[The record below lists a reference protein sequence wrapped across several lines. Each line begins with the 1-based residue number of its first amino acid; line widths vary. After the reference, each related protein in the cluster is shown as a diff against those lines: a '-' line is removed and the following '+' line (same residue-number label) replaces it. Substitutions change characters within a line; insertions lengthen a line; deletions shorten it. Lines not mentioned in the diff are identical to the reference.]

1 MNGNALGLIEV
12 IGYPAALEAADTC
25 VKSSHVKLLGYEKAR
40 DGRIVVK
47 ITGDVG
53 AVKAAVEGA
62 KSSAGKL
69 GTVIAAIVIARPAE
83 GIGRLVHSPETVFTE
98 PGAERM
104 PVEPLEETAGGK
116 MEEAGSAA
124 GQRDADSPVA
134 EEEAAEAN
142 ESGAEEPDADESA
155 SGETVADPEAER
167 APVVEAA
174 DPEVEQVPVVEATD
188 QELRQEP
195 QSEPPVP
202 QQVEQV
208 EQVERTEVSCN
219 LCGDPLC
226 KRIKGQPVTLCLHHR
241 PRSVK
246 TNKDGQP

>member
-62 KSSAGKL
+62 KNSAGKL
-69 GTVIAAIVIARPAE
+69 GTVIAAMVIAHPAE

-98 PGAERM
+98 PGAEQM
-104 PVEPLEETAGGK
+104 PVEPPEEAAGGK
-116 MEEAGSAA
+116 KEAAESAA

-134 EEEAAEAN
+134 EEEVAEAN
-142 ESGAEEPDADESA
+142 ASGAEEPNADESA
-155 SGETVADPEAER
+155 GGVTVADPEVER
-167 APVVEAA
+167 A
-174 DPEVEQVPVVEATD
+174 PVVEATD
-188 QELRQEP
+188 QELQQEP
-195 QSEPPVP
+195 QSEPEVP
-202 QQVEQV
+202 QQEPQV

-226 KRIKGQPVTLCLHHR
+226 GRIKGQSTTLCLHHR
-241 PRSVK
+241 PRPVK
-246 TNKDGQP
+246 TNKDGQL

>member
-1 MNGNALGLIEV
+1 MNENALGLIEV

-25 VKSSHVKLLGYEKAR
+25 MKSSHVKLLGYEKAR

-62 KSSAGKL
+62 KNSAGKL
-69 GTVIAAIVIARPAE
+69 GTVIAAVVIARPAE
-83 GIGRLVHSPETVFTE
+83 GIGRLIHSPETVFTE
-98 PGAERM
+98 PGAEQM

-116 MEEAGSAA
+116 
-124 GQRDADSPVA
+124 
-134 EEEAAEAN
+134 
-142 ESGAEEPDADESA
+142 
-155 SGETVADPEAER
+155 TVAGPEADQ

-174 DPEVEQVPVVEATD
+174 D
-188 QELRQEP
+188 QELQQEP
-195 QSEPPVP
+195 QQEPQVLEQEPQVLEQESQVP
-202 QQVEQV
+202 QQEPQV

-226 KRIKGQPVTLCLHHR
+226 RRMKGQPVTHCLHHR
-241 PRSVK
+241 QHSAK
-246 TNKDGQP
+246 TNKDGQS

>member
-12 IGYPAALEAADTC
+12 VGYPAALEAADTC
-25 VKSSHVKLLGYEKAR
+25 VKSSHVKLLGYEKAL

-62 KSSAGKL
+62 KSSANKL

-83 GIGRLVHSPETVFTE
+83 GIRRLIHSSDTVFTE
-98 PGAERM
+98 PGAEQM
-104 PVEPLEETAGGK
+104 PVEPLEETAGGRK
-116 MEEAGSAA
+116 KAAESAA
-124 GQRDADSPVA
+124 DQRDADSPVA
-134 EEEAAEAN
+134 EEEVAEAN
-142 ESGAEEPDADESA
+142 KSGAEEPDADESA
-155 SGETVADPEAER
+155 GGEAVADPEVEQALV
-167 APVVEAA
+167 AEAA
-174 DPEVEQVPVVEATD
+174 DPEVLQVPVVEATD
-188 QELRQEP
+188 QELQQEP
-195 QSEPPVP
+195 QSEPLVP
-202 QQVEQV
+202 EQVEQV
-208 EQVERTEVSCN
+208 EQVQRTEVSCN

-226 KRIKGQPVTLCLHHR
+226 GRIKGQPTTLCLHYR

>member
-12 IGYPAALEAADTC
+12 VGYPAALEAADTC

-69 GTVIAAIVIARPAE
+69 GAVIAAIVIARPAD
-83 GIGRLVHSPETVFTE
+83 GISRLVHSPETVFTK
-98 PGAERM
+98 PGAEQM
-104 PVEPLEETAGGK
+104 PGEPLEETAGGEK
-116 MEEAGSAA
+116 ETAESAA
-124 GQRDADSPVA
+124 GRRDADSPVA
-134 EEEAAEAN
+134 EEEVTKFN
-142 ESGAEEPDADESA
+142 ESGAEEPNADESA
-155 SGETVADPEAER
+155 GGETVADPTEQ
-167 APVVEAA
+167 APWVEAA
-174 DPEVEQVPVVEATD
+174 DR
-188 QELRQEP
+188 ELQQEP

-202 QQVEQV
+202 QQEQ
-208 EQVERTEVSCN
+208 QAERLDRAEVSCN

-226 KRIKGQPVTLCLHHR
+226 GRMKGQPAALCLHHR
-241 PRSVK
+241 PRPVK
-246 TNKDGQP
+246 RNKDGQP

>member
-69 GTVIAAIVIARPAE
+69 GTVIAAMVIARPAE
-83 GIGRLVHSPETVFTE
+83 GISRLVHSPETVFTE
-98 PGAERM
+98 PGAEQK
-104 PVEPLEETAGGK
+104 PVEPLEETACGEK
-116 MEEAGSAA
+116 ETAESAA
-124 GQRDADSPVA
+124 GRRDSPVA
-134 EEEAAEAN
+134 EEEVTKFN
-142 ESGAEEPDADESA
+142 ESDAEEPNADESA
-155 SGETVADPEAER
+155 GGETVANPETEQ
-167 APVVEAA
+167 APWGEAA
-174 DPEVEQVPVVEATD
+174 DR
-188 QELRQEP
+188 ELQQEP
-195 QSEPPVP
+195 QSKPPVP
-202 QQVEQV
+202 QQEQQA
-208 EQVERTEVSCN
+208 ERLERTAVSCN

-226 KRIKGQPVTLCLHHR
+226 GRMKGQPAALCLHHR
-241 PRSVK
+241 PRPVK
-246 TNKDGQP
+246 RNKDGQP